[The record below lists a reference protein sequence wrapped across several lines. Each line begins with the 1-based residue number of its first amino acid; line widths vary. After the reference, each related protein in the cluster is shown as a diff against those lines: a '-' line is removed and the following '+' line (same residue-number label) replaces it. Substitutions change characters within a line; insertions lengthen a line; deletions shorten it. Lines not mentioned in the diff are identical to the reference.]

1 MLEDTEYSALVDFF
15 YDRKDVTMDMIRG
28 FLELRGFGVCD
39 TIRIS
44 GDIATDI
51 GLYDI

>member
-1 MLEDTEYSALVDFF
+1 MIEDTEYCALVEFF
-15 YDRKDVTMDMIRG
+15 YNRKGVTMDMIRG

-51 GLYDI
+51 GLYDM